1 MYSQHWAIEYHAENI
16 NTRIVIGITDILESE
31 AHQLLSDAGFSDC
44 GIEFIIFQSQLAGAV
59 FTRCHPI
66 RVGPGSVVLSN
77 AGRTQGPAN
86 KALLGGAV
94 GGSVNRSPDRRFA
107 LSVAHLFSQV

>member
-1 MYSQHWAIEYHAENI
+1 MYSQTWAIEYYSENT
-16 NTRIVIGITDILESE
+16 NTRIVIGVSGISESE
-31 AHQLLSDAGFSDC
+31 AHQLLSDAGFSGC
-44 GIEFIIFQSQLAGAV
+44 GIDFIIFQTQLAGAV

-66 RVGPGSVVLSN
+66 RVGPGSVVLSK
-77 AGRTQGPAN
+77 AGRIQGPAN
-86 KALLGGAV
+86 KALLGGVV